1 MTILDLLTLLSY
13 IALNVDILFQIKR
26 IYETK
31 SSRDLSIVGMGIRY
45 AAILII
51 LIKFMRISDVPL
63 IIGQGLIV
71 LTFTTYLL
79 LALYYRHAHARAS
92 MTCTIAP
99 APLTAIDSYVERLF
113 GCVEC
118 HRWTWRARANGK
130 SNLKRKAG
138 AAASTSKEHASLTK
152 GDC

>member
-31 SSRDLSIVGMGIRY
+31 SSRDLSIVGMSIRY
-45 AAILII
+45 VAILII

-71 LTFTTYLL
+71 LTFTTYFA
-79 LALYYRHAHARAS
+79 LALYYFANRHA
-92 MTCTIAP
+92 CT
-99 APLTAIDSYVERLF
+99 S
-113 GCVEC
+113 G
-118 HRWTWRARANGK
+118 
-130 SNLKRKAG
+130 
-138 AAASTSKEHASLTK
+138 
-152 GDC
+152 